1 MLRFKILYKKKFIF
15 YLNKNVKMC
24 VIKYNYY
31 KKLKKKYKIFSKT
44 NLNIY
49 IVNINKL

>member
-31 KKLKKKYKIFSKT
+31 KKLKKKI
-44 NLNIY
+44 
-49 IVNINKL
+49 